1 MSYFNAL
8 LVAEARKHGRARRS
22 AQLRHR
28 HLATRPLGMVLWQ
41 LGAEPFTAAAV
52 AWGFGPKERSLV
64 VPGEPRD
71 RELAFRALTTVARSF
86 NAWFEG
92 ERDEPPQVV
101 VPNRGNLTLLGR
113 LGRRLAYL
121 PTDGATPAEPDLVRF
136 GRHLKWLYDRA
147 RYPGQQLVV
156 VLTELLSSHWTSEL
170 SPAEAQHLPAIDA
183 AIEPP
188 RGASG
193 HEAAFAAESVE
204 IGPLPSA
211 ADDDRVDLLVRKFNA
226 GRGRRT
232 EERVVAPLRELI
244 EAHYTKLVERGWP
257 LVWRCLERER
267 RYAPA
272 AHVDRRWQR
281 DVADL
286 DRHLEWAVTKGGGY
300 RTRQS
305 HEQAARTLQDWET
318 AYAKLVAEEAVD
330 DPLRM
335 VPYLLT
341 NEAIAGQVRAVN
353 LDHKEHTGKSWVRRA
368 RIELEVPERCTIP
381 LQKELYWTQ
390 AADGREYRVTA
401 VRAAGDK
408 TLVTLTHQTS
418 SDVERPQPGSF
429 AVFSVHTTKPPEYFK
444 SPQEVPWTHR
454 RPVEHSAPL
463 DGASDEGRWE

>member
-8 LVAEARKHGRARRS
+8 LVAEARKHGRAQRS

-28 HLATRPLGMVLWQ
+28 HLAERPLGMVLWQ

-52 AWGFGPKERSLV
+52 AWGFGPRERSLA

-71 RELAFRALTTVARSF
+71 RALAFRALATVARSF

-121 PTDGATPAEPDLVRF
+121 STDGPTPADPELVRF
-136 GRHLKWLYDRA
+136 GRHLKWLYDRS

-156 VLTELLSSHWTSEL
+156 VLTDLLSTHWTSEL
-170 SPAEAQHLPAIDA
+170 SPSEAQHLPAMDA
-183 AIEPP
+183 AIAPP
-188 RGASG
+188 RGITG
-193 HEAAFAAESVE
+193 HEAAFAAESLE

-211 ADDDRVDLLVRKFNA
+211 ADDDPVDPLVRKLNE
-226 GRGRRT
+226 GRGRST
-232 EERVVAPLRELI
+232 DERIVGPLRKPI
-244 EAHYTKLVERGWP
+244 EAHYTKLVDRGWP
-257 LVWRCLERER
+257 LLWRCLERER
-267 RYAPA
+267 GYEPAP
-272 AHVDRRWQR
+272 HVDRRWQR

-286 DRHLEWAVTKGGGY
+286 ERHIEWTLAKGGGY

-335 VPYLLT
+335 VPFLLT
-341 NEAIAGQVRAVN
+341 NQAVAGQVLEVD
-353 LDHKEHTGKSWVRRA
+353 LDHKEQPGKRSVRRA
-368 RIELEVPERCTIP
+368 QVELEVAERCTIP
-381 LQKELYWTQ
+381 LQTKLYWTHT
-390 AADGREYRVTA
+390 ANGREYRVTA
-401 VRAAGDK
+401 VRAEGSK
-408 TLVTLTHQTS
+408 TIVTLTHQTS
-418 SDVERPQPGSF
+418 SDVERPEPGSF
-429 AVFSVHTTKPPEYFK
+429 AVFSVHTTRPTEIYKDF
-444 SPQEVPWTHR
+444 QQVPWTHR

-463 DGASDEGRWE
+463 DGATDEGRWE